1 MLVVSQEGTLTK
13 MFADPWEV
21 AKSSVP
27 ALLYLVQNN
36 LQYVA
41 VSNLQPATYQ
51 VTYQLKILSTAV
63 LSVSHLHTCAHH
75 QCEAFTR
82 FSVHRS

>member
-1 MLVVSQEGTLTK
+1 MIISGMLVLKQEGTLLK
-13 MFADPWEV
+13 MFSDPREV

-41 VSNLQPATYQ
+41 VSNMQPATYQ
-51 VTYQLKILSTAV
+51 VTYQLKIMSTAV
-63 LSVSHLHTCAHH
+63 LSVSHLHTCRL
-75 QCEAFTR
+75 QCC
-82 FSVHRS
+82 